1 MEMAKKDQ
9 FLREIVVNKYSEL
22 GLVNELIKM
31 KDELEPLADEVIKL
45 AIV

>member
-9 FLREIVVNKYSEL
+9 FLREIVVNKYSESE
-22 GLVNELIKM
+22 LVNELIKM